1 MKVAHINTKGLI
13 QIHQAL
19 GQHHK
24 LGADH
29 FTPNML
35 NAWAQEA
42 EDSFNNGNGCCFEIR
57 GFDSN
62 TGAPVIVTI
71 AEDGYDVEELTG
83 E

>member
-1 MKVAHINTKGLI
+1 MRVAHINTNGLI

-24 LGADH
+24 LGFDH

-35 NAWAQEA
+35 NAWAQAA
-42 EDSFNNGNGCCFEIR
+42 EDSFNNGNGCSFEVSKL
-57 GFDSN
+57 DSK
-62 TGAPVIVTI
+62 TGAPVVVTI
-71 AEDGYDVEELTG
+71 TDDGYDVEDLSG

>member
-1 MKVAHINTKGLI
+1 MQVAHINTKGLI

-29 FTPNML
+29 FTPQML

-42 EDSFNNGNGCCFEIR
+42 EDHFNNGSGCYFEIR
-57 GFDSN
+57 GFDTNS
-62 TGAPVIVTI
+62 GSPVVVTI
-71 AEDGYDVEELTG
+71 SEEGFDVTNVNDD
-83 E
+83 